1 MKIVLIN
8 PPTGFSYNPELSI
21 SYPLGL
27 MYIAATL
34 EEKGLAVKIIDFV
47 SDQNVRHIEKVIAK
61 NNADIFGISVITD
74 NRSMAFSI
82 VNIIRRIHRNSR
94 IVLGGIHPT
103 LFYKQILN
111 TIDVDAIFLG
121 ESELS
126 FLRYVTEFNVA
137 KNDLLNIPGVAFRDA
152 SGKII
157 TTKSAWV
164 ECIDKIPKPA
174 FHLIELDRYK
184 NSVNEIDFHM
194 LTSRGCPFRCN
205 FCSISAAYKG
215 HYRVHSVSRVIE
227 EMMIIQSFKSQGR
240 IMFHDDFFAVDTDRT
255 RELCKGIIKKKI
267 ILKWTARFRVDRVDS
282 ATLRLMKE
290 SGCEAIFFG
299 IETGS
304 PKILEAMNKQF
315 SFEDVKRAF
324 ALTKE
329 SGIKTICNI
338 MLGYPGEDKDTLRET
353 RDLLSIIKPDKVYFH
368 PVVILPG
375 TVLYNQ
381 CVEKGLIDD
390 SFWIDPKNKVPLYD
404 AGVGH
409 IRIYWNV
416 FKMRVLLGD
425 SFTAKIAIICKVFFR
440 EAALLYMKLF
450 CEKGK

>member
-152 SGKII
+152 S
-157 TTKSAWV
+157 
-164 ECIDKIPKPA
+164 
-174 FHLIELDRYK
+174 
-184 NSVNEIDFHM
+184 
-194 LTSRGCPFRCN
+194 
-205 FCSISAAYKG
+205 
-215 HYRVHSVSRVIE
+215 
-227 EMMIIQSFKSQGR
+227 MI
-240 IMFHDDFFAVDTDRT
+240 
-255 RELCKGIIKKKI
+255 
-267 ILKWTARFRVDRVDS
+267 
-282 ATLRLMKE
+282 
-290 SGCEAIFFG
+290 
-299 IETGS
+299 
-304 PKILEAMNKQF
+304 
-315 SFEDVKRAF
+315 
-324 ALTKE
+324 
-329 SGIKTICNI
+329 
-338 MLGYPGEDKDTLRET
+338 
-353 RDLLSIIKPDKVYFH
+353 
-368 PVVILPG
+368 
-375 TVLYNQ
+375 
-381 CVEKGLIDD
+381 
-390 SFWIDPKNKVPLYD
+390 
-404 AGVGH
+404 
-409 IRIYWNV
+409 
-416 FKMRVLLGD
+416 
-425 SFTAKIAIICKVFFR
+425 
-440 EAALLYMKLF
+440 
-450 CEKGK
+450 